1 MLGDHVCKWYFLESF
16 LIECE
21 LSKKL
26 RLLQAIPTSSVAF
39 GKQVWEWC
47 LFFRR
52 NDKKKTQVCSVLVVR
67 FKPFQAIA
75 SRSDEAGILATQ
87 KFLLHWNH
95 SSSTEVT
102 TGWREFGGPF
112 YRALALYFGC
122 ILRVV
127 L

>member
-1 MLGDHVCKWYFLESF
+1 MVL
-16 LIECE
+16 
-21 LSKKL
+21 
-26 RLLQAIPTSSVAF
+26 F
-39 GKQVWEWC
+39 GKLSDRMRAFKETEAFTSDPHFISC
-47 LFFRR
+47 LWQTGLGMVSFFFRR